1 LFNALILWG
10 IVQSNMD
17 GFTAML
23 LAVLFVRAE
32 LQDWTERLNRWAKA
46 EMLATIQGIMAKHG
60 MPSPLMN
67 PKHDTGLKFEADP
80 PQSQR

>member
-1 LFNALILWG
+1 
-10 IVQSNMD
+10 
-17 GFTAML
+17 
-23 LAVLFVRAE
+23 
-32 LQDWTERLNRWAKA
+32 
-46 EMLATIQGIMAKHG
+46 MLATIQGIMAKHG